1 MKHLILLAGATV
13 MLACGGS
20 SSSDDTVSEVVSDA
34 TQPVAQDTSSSMTD
48 LAVDA
53 TFDFTTDVTVT
64 VDVAPNLVSERAY
77 LNVCK
82 AEAVV
87 VSDDTCFFRS
97 PVTAAGL
104 TRNIVIPHNEQ
115 ALKADIWF
123 YDVKAE
129 PLSYT
134 WQFDR
139 AVDAQTFFMD

>member
-1 MKHLILLAGATV
+1 MKRFIFLLGVTAMMG
-13 MLACGGS
+13 CGGGS
-20 SSSDDTVSEVVSDA
+20 SDSEVTTSEVVS
-34 TQPVAQDTSSSMTD
+34 QPPAADTGPAMND
-48 LAVDA
+48 LVVDTA
-53 TFDFTTDVTVT
+53 FDFTTDVTVT
-64 VDVAPNLVSERAY
+64 VDVAPDLVNQRAY

-87 VSDDTCFFRS
+87 ISDDTCFLRS

-104 TRNIVIPHNEQ
+104 TKNIVIPHNEQ

-134 WQFDR
+134 WQFDK
-139 AVDAQTFFMD
+139 AVEAQAFLMN